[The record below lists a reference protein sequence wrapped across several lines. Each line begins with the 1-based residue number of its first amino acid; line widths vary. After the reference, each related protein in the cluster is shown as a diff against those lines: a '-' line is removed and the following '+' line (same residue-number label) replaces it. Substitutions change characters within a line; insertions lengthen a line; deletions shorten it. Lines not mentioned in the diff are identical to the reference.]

1 MMRNSASL
9 ICKALHYKNFSDYF
23 IVKWF
28 IMTQQLESYAPQT
41 YASRQYS
48 YTSEPLGLKRLI

>member
-1 MMRNSASL
+1 MQSA
-9 ICKALHYKNFSDYF
+9 AYKNFSDYF

-48 YTSEPLGLKRLI
+48 YTSELLGLKRLI

>member
-1 MMRNSASL
+1 MRNSASL
-9 ICKALHYKNFSDYF
+9 NMQSAAYKNFSDYF

-48 YTSEPLGLKRLI
+48 YTSELLGLKRLI